1 MSEEP
6 GELPLAYDLLR
17 QLETPTNARLDPNSF
32 WGFNSDEPLP
42 ELSIEEIGQQLG
54 PLMEYSQPDQHSERV
69 QFYDV
74 TRRTAQGL
82 GEGVFTM
89 ELVRQAIP
97 VESVAVIQR
106 IGTWLRLTAQNAGGQ
121 NVVFELY
128 DGVPGLNA
136 TAVGTPFPFPFQHP
150 NGGTLDVEFTLIRE
164 RIPDA
169 GRAQP
174 PAFVALAAPNVI
186 PYDTPIISP
195 WRDMR
200 YMWNATFAESLYFV
214 TGDRCLLRLFATI
227 TIVGQRWGVE
237 IAGRLG
243 GHFNVTGYRKA
254 ALDHA
259 IFRH

>member
-1 MSEEP
+1 MKP

-17 QLETPTNARLDPNSF
+17 QIETPTCARLDTSAF
-32 WGFNSDEPLP
+32 WGFNVDNPLP
-42 ELSIEEIGQQLG
+42 ELSIEEVGRSFG

-69 QFYDV
+69 QFFDV
-74 TRRTAQGL
+74 TRRVSHGL
-82 GEGVFTM
+82 SAGVFTV
-89 ELVRQAIP
+89 ELVRQAVP
-97 VESVAVIQR
+97 VESVAVLQR
-106 IGTWLRLTAQNAGGQ
+106 IGTWLRLGAQNAGGQ
-121 NVVFELY
+121 LVVFELY
-128 DGVPGLNA
+128 DGVPGLNT

-150 NGGTLDVEFTLIRE
+150 NGGTLEVEFTLIRE

-169 GRAQP
+169 GRAPP
-174 PAFVALAAPNVI
+174 PAMVNLGAPNVI

-200 YMWNATFAESLYFV
+200 YMWNATFAEALYFV
-214 TGDRCLLRLFATI
+214 TGDRSLLRLFATI
-227 TIVGQRWGVE
+227 TIIGQRWNVE

-243 GHFNVTGYRKA
+243 GWVNVTGYRKA